1 MVHGEWLVSLK
12 VRGHVGVGDIVRRK
26 YVKFILI
33 NYTEKNYI
41 YKYIYFIC
49 LTLYPLILF

>member
-33 NYTEKNYI
+33 KYTEKNYI
-41 YKYIYFIC
+41 YMYIYFIC